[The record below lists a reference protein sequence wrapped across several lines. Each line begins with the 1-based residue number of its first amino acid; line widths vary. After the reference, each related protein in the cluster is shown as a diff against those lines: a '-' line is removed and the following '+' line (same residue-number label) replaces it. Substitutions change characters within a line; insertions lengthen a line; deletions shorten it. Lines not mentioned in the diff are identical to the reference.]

1 MAPFKPPTTHHGR
14 FALGVSLMS
23 FREKK
28 LRKLILTFGEAEAL
42 RLKAV
47 ELKNKAAQ

>member
-14 FALGVSLMS
+14 FALGVTLMS

-47 ELKNKAAQ
+47 EPKNKAAQ